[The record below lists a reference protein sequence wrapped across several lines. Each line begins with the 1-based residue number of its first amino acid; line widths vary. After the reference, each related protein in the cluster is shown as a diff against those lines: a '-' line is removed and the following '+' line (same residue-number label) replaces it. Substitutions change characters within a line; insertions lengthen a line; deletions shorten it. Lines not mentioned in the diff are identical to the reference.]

1 MKRAPHRKS
10 RAGCAQCKKIH
21 IKCNEIKPRC
31 GRCDRLGLECEY
43 RPDPA
48 TLKPE
53 SSISSVNSTS
63 RPVSPIPP
71 TLSDTSQQPL
81 CMLDLELY
89 HHFVFTYSSSMRS
102 DKARREEVGRKVV
115 DISHQHSYV
124 LHNCLA
130 LSALHLF
137 KQNRTKTELWE
148 RACYLQGIAIEQV
161 QPILINMTQ
170 DDSIA
175 ALIFASN
182 TAAFSRAEYMLNPHQ
197 LQDSTDPIDKIIESF
212 QLSRGINMVAAK
224 YWPYLKH
231 TWINSNIPDLVDDQ
245 EEEMRNSLKD
255 KFTTYSSINALA
267 LGQEDPERSKVAL
280 QTVDKTFRYIAHL
293 MDDGYNYPTLIYLVD
308 AWSVTLPT
316 VYREMLEERKPVA
329 LVILAYYAVLIS
341 LTPEVW
347 HLDGWPTLLINRIA
361 DILGPEWS
369 EFLRWPQEIIFG
381 GDRSHQTAPKASLI
395 NRTN

>member
-1 MKRAPHRKS
+1 ERRIENPVLVARNARRYISKLVTPPICHDRTSTDMH
-10 RAGCAQCKKIH
+10 
-21 IKCNEIKPRC
+21 KCNEIKPRC

-102 DKARREEVGRKVV
+102 DKAHRKEIGRKVV

-137 KQNRTKTELWE
+137 KQNPTKTELWE

-197 LQDSTDPIDKIIESF
+197 LQDNTDPIDKIIESF
-212 QLSRGINMVAAK
+212 QLSRGINM
-224 YWPYLKH
+224 
-231 TWINSNIPDLVDDQ
+231 
-245 EEEMRNSLKD
+245 
-255 KFTTYSSINALA
+255 
-267 LGQEDPERSKVAL
+267 
-280 QTVDKTFRYIAHL
+280 TFRYIAHL
-293 MDDGYNYPTLIYLVD
+293 MDDGYNYPTLVYLVD

-369 EFLRWPQEIIFG
+369 EFLSWPQEIIFG

-395 NRTN
+395 NRAN

>member
-21 IKCNEIKPRC
+21 IKHKCNEIKPRC

-43 RPDPA
+43 RPDPS

-197 LQDSTDPIDKIIESF
+197 LQDNTDPIDKIIESF

-231 TWINSNIPDLVDDQ
+231 TWINSNIPDLVAQLGSD
-245 EEEMRNSLKD
+245 RNSSL
-255 KFTTYSSINALA
+255 
-267 LGQEDPERSKVAL
+267 R
-280 QTVDKTFRYIAHL
+280 L
-293 MDDGYNYPTLIYLVD
+293 MLSNIEVC
-308 AWSVTLPT
+308 
-316 VYREMLEERKPVA
+316 
-329 LVILAYYAVLIS
+329 VL
-341 LTPEVW
+341 
-347 HLDGWPTLLINRIA
+347 LL
-361 DILGPEWS
+361 L
-369 EFLRWPQEIIFG
+369 
-381 GDRSHQTAPKASLI
+381 RSHS
-395 NRTN
+395 R

>member
-1 MKRAPHRKS
+1 
-10 RAGCAQCKKIH
+10 
-21 IKCNEIKPRC
+21 
-31 GRCDRLGLECEY
+31 
-43 RPDPA
+43 
-48 TLKPE
+48 
-53 SSISSVNSTS
+53 
-63 RPVSPIPP
+63 
-71 TLSDTSQQPL
+71 
-81 CMLDLELY
+81 MLDLELY
-89 HHFVFTYSSSMRS
+89 HHFMFTYSSSMRS
-102 DKARREEVGRKVV
+102 DKAHREEVGRKVV

-148 RACYLQGIAIEQV
+148 RACFLQGIAIEQV

-197 LQDSTDPIDKIIESF
+197 LQDNTDPIDKIIESF

-347 HLDGWPTLLINRIA
+347 HLDGWPTLLINRVA
-361 DILGPEWS
+361 DVLGPEWS
-369 EFLRWPQEIIFG
+369 EFLRWPQEMIFG
-381 GDRSHQTAPKASLI
+381 GDRSHQTAPKASVI
-395 NRTN
+395 TRTN